1 MKRTVAALFLALVLA
16 GPSTVVA
23 AEKPKSVIHVVT
35 LRWKEGS
42 TKEQIDGALKALE
55 GAAAKY
61 PGITRL
67 WLRPI
72 SVQGAPIGKCDECK
86 PVTHAFVMEFESED
100 ALKKY
105 RNSEAQKAFYEAY
118 IPLREESR
126 THDISN

>member
-1 MKRTVAALFLALVLA
+1 MKRVLFALVLI
-16 GPSTVVA
+16 VVLASASLLMA

-35 LRWKEGS
+35 LRWKEGA

-55 GAAAKY
+55 KAATMY

-67 WLRPI
+67 WLRPM

-86 PVTHAFVMEFESED
+86 PVTHAFVMEFASED
-100 ALKKY
+100 ALLKY
-105 RNSEAQKAFYEAY
+105 RNSDAQKAFYEVY

>member
-1 MKRTVAALFLALVLA
+1 MKRTIAGMFLAALTLAPAALL
-16 GPSTVVA
+16 A
-23 AEKPKSVIHVVT
+23 AERPKSVIHIVT

-42 TKEQIDGALKALE
+42 TKEQIDGALRALE
-55 GAAAKY
+55 SAAGKY

-105 RNSEAQKAFYEAY
+105 ADSPAQKQWYESYMAV
-118 IPLREESR
+118 REESR
-126 THDISN
+126 THDITN

>member
-1 MKRTVAALFLALVLA
+1 MKRIVTALFLTSLVA
-16 GPSTVVA
+16 GPAALAA

-55 GAAAKY
+55 NAATKY

-72 SVQGAPIGKCDECK
+72 SVQGAPIGKCDECR

-105 RNSEAQKAFYEAY
+105 RNSEAQKIFYEAY

>member
-1 MKRTVAALFLALVLA
+1 MKRIVAALFLASLVVGPALLA
-16 GPSTVVA
+16 A

-55 GAAAKY
+55 AAAEKY

-67 WLRPI
+67 WLRPM
-72 SVQGAPIGKCDECK
+72 SVQGAPIGKCDDCK
-86 PVTHAFVMEFESED
+86 PVTHAFVMEFASED
-100 ALKKY
+100 ALMKY
-105 RNSEAQKAFYEAY
+105 RNSDAQKAFYEVY

-126 THDISN
+126 THDITN

>member
-1 MKRTVAALFLALVLA
+1 MKKTVAALFLASMLFVPALLF
-16 GPSTVVA
+16 A

-55 GAAAKY
+55 SAAAKY

-67 WLRPI
+67 WLRPM
-72 SVQGAPIGKCDECK
+72 SVQGAPIGKCEECK

-105 RNSEAQKAFYEAY
+105 RDSAAQKAFYDVY

>member
-1 MKRTVAALFLALVLA
+1 MKRTLATLFLAAMTFAPAAVI
-16 GPSTVVA
+16 A

-35 LRWKEGS
+35 LRWKENA
-42 TKEQIDGALKALE
+42 TKEQIDGALRALE
-55 GAAAKY
+55 SAAAKY

-105 RNSEAQKAFYEAY
+105 RDSAAQKIFYEAY

>member
-1 MKRTVAALFLALVLA
+1 FLTLMIFAGAAVF
-16 GPSTVVA
+16 A
-23 AEKPKSVIHVVT
+23 AEKPRSVIHVVT
-35 LRWKEGS
+35 LRWKEGA

-55 GAAAKY
+55 NAASKY

-72 SVQGAPIGKCDECK
+72 SVQGAPIGKCEECR

-100 ALKKY
+100 ALKNY
-105 RNSEAQKAFYEAY
+105 RNSAAQKAFYEVY